1 MDKKDE
7 ERAQELTV
15 IGKARQR
22 QETRD
27 SIAKKGR
34 FAVAKKAKPKAK
46 KAKAKP
52 KPKVEKP
59 ADDKLVVIARNPAE
73 MQVAQQQ
80 LCSWAANQVDKSLAE
95 LREAEDGV
103 AQAKKSK
110 WRTTG
115 FVTNLRYAR
124 ERFNYYTKVKAALDA
139 GYVIVP
145 NFDLDI
151 FAIRTTKFRPKN
163 EETSGRWGKP
173 HPSEFENHSDRPQLG
188 DGEYVD
194 PWPQLTHTVETV
206 GEGDKARKE
215 NRAIAGDWRDVDFP
229 YKLAKPQVLDSTS
242 KAMARMIF
250 DKIGVTPHRRAR
262 NQDPM
267 IVGQITCK
275 GRPSQEKDISFL
287 ITWWVD
293 HTDLEV

>member
-1 MDKKDE
+1 MDDDRKRTREGIAARFSSKHNSPKSVKPLKK
-7 ERAQELTV
+7 
-15 IGKARQR
+15 
-22 QETRD
+22 TRPP
-27 SIAKKGR
+27 
-34 FAVAKKAKPKAK
+34 KPKA
-46 KAKAKP
+46 
-52 KPKVEKP
+52 EKP

-73 MQVAQQQ
+73 MQVAQQK
-80 LCSWAANQVDKSLAE
+80 LCEWAAGQVEKSLAE
-95 LREAEDGV
+95 LREMEDSL
-103 AQAKKSK
+103 AQARKSK

-151 FAIRTTKFRPKN
+151 FAIRTTKFRPK
-163 EETSGRWGKP
+163 EGFLSSRWGKP
-173 HPSEFENHSDRPQLG
+173 KPDEFENDSDRPMLG
-188 DGEYVD
+188 DGEYRD
-194 PWPQLTHTVETV
+194 PWPELTHTVETIKNKD
-206 GEGDKARKE
+206 GTTRKE
-215 NRAIAGDWRDVDFP
+215 AQAVSKDWRDVDFP
-229 YKLAKPQVLDSTS
+229 YKLAKPQILTDTS
-242 KAMARMIF
+242 RAMACMIF
-250 DKIGVTPHRRAR
+250 DKIGVTPHRRVR

-275 GRPSQEKDISFL
+275 GRPGQEKDISFL

>member
-1 MDKKDE
+1 MDDE
-7 ERAQELTV
+7 QRKRVRAGIADRFRSKYNNSASLRPLQ
-15 IGKARQR
+15 K
-22 QETRD
+22 TRPP
-27 SIAKKGR
+27 KLR
-34 FAVAKKAKPKAK
+34 KPKE
-46 KAKAKP
+46 
-52 KPKVEKP
+52 EKP
-59 ADDKLVVIARNPAE
+59 LDDDKLVVIARNPAE
-73 MQVAQQQ
+73 MQVAQQK
-80 LCSWAANQVDKSLAE
+80 LCEWAAGQVEKSLAE
-95 LREAEDGV
+95 LREMEASLEE
-103 AQAKKSK
+103 AKKSK

-115 FVTNLRYAR
+115 FVTNIRYAR

-151 FAIRTTKFRPKN
+151 FAIRTTKHRPKN
-163 EETSGRWGKP
+163 EESSGRWGKP
-173 HPSEFENHSDRPQLG
+173 TPRDFENHSDRPQLG
-188 DGEYVD
+188 DGEYRD

-206 GEGDKARKE
+206 GAGDKAHKE
-215 NRAIAGDWRDVDFP
+215 NRAVAGDWRDVDFP
-229 YKLAKPQVLDSTS
+229 YKLAKPQILTDTS
-242 KAMARMIF
+242 KAMACMIF

>member
-1 MDKKDE
+1 MDN
-7 ERAQELTV
+7 RN
-15 IGKARQR
+15 RQN
-22 QETRD
+22 TRD
-27 SIAKKGR
+27 QIAARFSSKYTKKQR
-34 FAVAKKAKPKAK
+34 VKPLKKTRPTNKEK
-46 KAKAKP
+46 
-52 KPKVEKP
+52 EKP
-59 ADDKLVVIARNPAE
+59 VDDDKLVVIARNPAE
-73 MQVAQQQ
+73 MQVAQQK
-80 LCSWAANQVDKSLAE
+80 LCEWAAGQVEKSLAE
-95 LREAEDGV
+95 LREMEDSL

-151 FAIRTTKFRPKN
+151 FAIRTTKFRPKS
-163 EETSGRWGKP
+163 ESTSGRWGKP
-173 HPSEFENHSDRPQLG
+173 TPMEFENNSDRPVLG
-188 DGEYVD
+188 DGEYRD
-194 PWPQLTHTVETV
+194 PWPQLTHTVETITKKD
-206 GEGDKARKE
+206 GTTHQE
-215 NRAIAGDWRDVDFP
+215 NYAESGDWRDVDFP
-229 YKLAKPQVLDSTS
+229 YKLAKPQILTDTS
-242 KAMARMIF
+242 KAMACMIF
-250 DKIGVTPHRRAR
+250 DKIGVTPHRRVR

>member
-1 MDKKDE
+1 MNDK
-7 ERAQELTV
+7 
-15 IGKARQR
+15 QR
-22 QETRD
+22 QEIRE
-27 SIAKKGR
+27 SIARKGR
-34 FAVAKKAKPKAK
+34 FGKRAPSKKALVK
-46 KAKAKP
+46 KTP
-52 KPKVEKP
+52 PMEKP
-59 ADDKLVVIARNPAE
+59 ADDKLIVIARNPSE
-73 MQVAQQQ
+73 MQVAQQK
-80 LCSWAANQVDKSLAE
+80 LCVWAAGQVEKSLAE
-95 LREAEDGV
+95 LREMEDSL

-163 EETSGRWGKP
+163 ETTSGRWGKP
-173 HPSEFENHSDRPQLG
+173 TPRDFENNSDRPQLG

-194 PWPQLTHTVETV
+194 PWPELTHTVETIQ
-206 GEGDKARKE
+206 GKDGASHKE
-215 NRAIAGDWRDVDFP
+215 NRAVTGDWRDVDFP
-229 YKLAKPQVLDSTS
+229 YKLAKPQILTDTS
-242 KAMARMIF
+242 KAMACMIF

-275 GRPSQEKDISFL
+275 GRPGQDKDISFL

>member
-1 MDKKDE
+1 MNDRD
-7 ERAQELTV
+7 
-15 IGKARQR
+15 RQK
-22 QETRD
+22 TRD
-27 SIAKKGR
+27 QIAARFSSRYTKKKR
-34 FAVAKKAKPKAK
+34 VKPLKKTRPTNKEK
-46 KAKAKP
+46 
-52 KPKVEKP
+52 EKP
-59 ADDKLVVIARNPAE
+59 LDDKLVVIARNPAE
-73 MQVAQQQ
+73 MQVAQQK
-80 LCSWAANQVDKSLAE
+80 LCDWAAGQVEKSLAE
-95 LREAEDGV
+95 LREMEDSL
-103 AQAKKSK
+103 AQARKSK

-151 FAIRTTKFRPKN
+151 FAIRTTKFKPKN

-173 HPSEFENHSDRPQLG
+173 HSMEFENHSDRPQLG
-188 DGEYVD
+188 DGEYRD
-194 PWPQLTHTVETV
+194 PWPELTHTVETIT
-206 GEGDKARKE
+206 GKDGTTHKE
-215 NRAIAGDWRDVDFP
+215 NQAVSKDWRDVDFP
-229 YKLAKPQVLDSTS
+229 YKLAKPQILTDTS
-242 KAMARMIF
+242 KAMACMIF
-250 DKIGVTPHRRAR
+250 DKIGVTPHRRVR